1 MKYTTTMDNTMN
13 CDLTADVPM
22 KSRTLSPERKNLRAT
37 FHNYSGGDYF
47 ITICTK
53 DRKHYLGKIKDGKM
67 LLSKI
72 GLFATKALT
81 ELPTHYRYSQV
92 PLFVV
97 MPNHIHAIICIAP
110 SIVQPDL
117 MPAQRPALSVIVG
130 GFKQSVTAFAR
141 RNNIEFAWQ
150 SRFHDHIIRDIV
162 DGNNI
167 SDYIQNNVA
176 KWDSDC
182 FNDKQP

>member
-22 KSRTLSPERKNLRAT
+22 KSRTPSPERKNLRAT

-97 MPNHIHAIICIAP
+97 MPNHIHAIICIEP